1 MRSLAFLMR
10 EFLLSLSQNRFLHF
24 TYATQVTIS
33 LLVLGLF
40 FVLLIGAAVWWNHL
54 GDYVRVHVFIASSLT
69 VEDRERMGTE
79 IQAIP
84 HVKEVEYRSEDD
96 ALRVMQ
102 EKQPALRLSETLED
116 NPLPASFIISA
127 DHARHIDGIVAAA
140 EHMPGVDSLR
150 YPTELV
156 GSYLKVLLILAVISL
171 VTILLLLVFT
181 ASSISNIIGLSI
193 YARRT
198 EIRIMQL
205 VGATWWFIRW
215 PFLFEGLFFGL
226 VGAVIALLI
235 IWGLLVIM
243 GEALKLSQLSM
254 ALPSVGLSTGGL
266 FLALAVVMIGLGCA
280 VGLLGSLRTV
290 NAFLSREMDIQLD
303 SLRVRRLMR

>member
-24 TYATQVTIS
+24 TYGAQVTIS

-54 GDYVRVHVFIASSLT
+54 GDYVRIHVFISGTLT
-69 VEDRERMGTE
+69 TEDRERMEAE
-79 IQAIP
+79 INGLP
-84 HVKEVEYRSEDD
+84 HVKQVEYRSEED
-96 ALRVMQ
+96 ALRIMQ

-127 DHARHIDGIVAAA
+127 DHPRYIDGIVAPIQN
-140 EHMPGVDSLR
+140 MPGVDSLR

-156 GSYLKVLLILAVISL
+156 GSYLKVLLILAIISL

-226 VGAVIALLI
+226 VGSVIALLI
-235 IWGLLVIM
+235 IWGLLLIM
-243 GEALKLSQLSM
+243 AEALKLSQLSM
-254 ALPSVGLSTGGL
+254 ALPNVGLGTGGL
-266 FLALAVVMIGLGCA
+266 FLALAVVMIGLGSL

-290 NAFLSREMDIQLD
+290 NAFLSREMEVQLD
-303 SLRVRRLMR
+303 SLRVRQLVR